1 VNAQWDDAT
10 EELVATAEVRSA
22 ASDRPGRRIRK
33 LRLER
38 GLSRAEVARAS
49 GFSMREILRI
59 ERGRG
64 TLTFDD
70 WRALAGGL
78 GVDVSEVVPADV
90 EPSGAV
96 LTSTPEGGED
106 EVPLD
111 MVDLELELF
120 VGRVRDDLSG
130 QDVVLSEALAA
141 LDIEDAGIASR
152 PATTTHEPRRNSYC
166 ASNEFRLRLAALD
179 NLCVQFVTAEGAD
192 EPVALAAEITTA
204 VERVRA
210 CHEFGESAHVVVPIH
225 R

>member
-1 VNAQWDDAT
+1 VSAPCDTAAREQAASA
-10 EELVATAEVRSA
+10 ELRSA

>member
-1 VNAQWDDAT
+1 MSAQCT
-10 EELVATAEVRSA
+10 EAAGEIAAEVAPLSA

-49 GFSMREILRI
+49 GFSIREILRF
-59 ERGRG
+59 ERGRRI
-64 TLTFDD
+64 LTFDD

-96 LTSTPEGGED
+96 LTSPPEGGED

-130 QDVVLSEALAA
+130 QDAALSEALAS
-141 LDIEDAGIASR
+141 LDVEDPGVASR
-152 PATTTHEPRRNSYC
+152 PATTTHQRHRHALS
-166 ASNEFRLRLAALD
+166 ASNEFRLRLAVLD
-179 NLCVQFVTAEGAD
+179 NLCVRFVTAEGAD
-192 EPVALAAEITTA
+192 EPGALAAEITTA

-210 CHEFGESAHVVVPIH
+210 CREFGESAHVVVPMH